1 MILPEL
7 DFVMRWCRDYRRNA
21 RGHLLREDR
30 LPDRLVQVRRHPS
43 SNFVDK
49 KNLIMCL
56 KN

>member
-30 LPDRLVQVRRHPS
+30 LPDRRVLVRRHPS